1 MNKRE
6 KQLQSVTVI
15 PIQKHQSTI
24 NLSDYQM
31 QWKEDFQ
38 IEKHHLKETLKE
50 KALMIEHVGSTSVE
64 GLCAKPIIDILLIVE
79 DSSKEEDYLSELEEA
94 GYWLKIREPDWNQH
108 RMFKGPRCDIN
119 LHVFSQGCKEAKRM
133 LMFRDWLR
141 QHPEDRDLYA
151 HKKKELSLKVWEYI
165 QDYADA
171 KSEVVREIMERAEVF
186 I

>member
-94 GYWLKIREPDWNQH
+94 GYWLKIREPDWYQH

-119 LHVFSQGCKEAKRM
+119 LHVFSQGASEIDKM
-133 LMFRDWLR
+133 LLFRNWLR
-141 QHPEDRDLYA
+141 ENDADRELYA
-151 HKKKELSLKVWEYI
+151 DTKRQLAKQIWKYV
-165 QDYADA
+165 QNYADA
-171 KSEVVREIMERAEVF
+171 KSQVVLEIMERASTK
-186 I
+186 